1 MMTAELGQCE
11 WFVWD
16 LRRSS
21 LVERGRL
28 DQLIADYL
36 AQRPTAEPGEL
47 ATHLVDSGVLSP
59 FQAESLLAGK
69 NQGLVLGPYVVNDTL
84 GTGSMGTV
92 YKATSKNNNNLY
104 AVKVLPRRSMWNI
117 RLARRKVREFE
128 QVQHASVV
136 PFVDVGTSGS
146 MHYLAWP
153 YVEGQ
158 PLQKVVEEQGRLSP
172 GTAALYAMQ
181 TAQGLDA
188 THQIGII
195 HGLLKPSNILVT
207 PENEVRILDYGV
219 GALLAETENESVV
232 DTMST
237 ANTMA
242 SGLDCASPEGIMD
255 PTQMTVASDQ
265 YSLGCVLHYCLTGA
279 MPFTGGNAVEK
290 MMAHQAKEPPPIK
303 EVSPE
308 TPDDLVEVVRRLM
321 QKVPSERY
329 PSIADAVLALQP
341 FVTGMTPAAPAPR
354 PRPVSPPT
362 PTLPLRSKPSEAV
375 NETVHGAKALASQK
389 TPLPPSRP
397 AANPKPLAVKP
408 PSSGALRANESAG
421 SQRPLP
427 PPFEPRRNGH
437 PPSSGGFALPQR
449 PTALPTRARLAEP
462 EPADDN
468 GNVSVT
474 TILITVAALLAAC
487 VAGWFLAGSF

>member
-28 DQLIADYL
+28 DQMIADFL
-36 AQRPTAEPGEL
+36 AQNPSAEPAEL
-47 ATHLVDSGVLSP
+47 ATYLVEHGILSQ

-69 NQGLVLGPYVVNDTL
+69 NQGLVLGPYVVTDTL

-92 YKATSKNNNNLY
+92 YRATSKNNNKVY

-117 RLARRKVREFE
+117 RLARRKVRDFE
-128 QVQHASVV
+128 QIQHPAVV
-136 PFVDVGTSGS
+136 PFVDVGTAGS
-146 MHYLAWP
+146 MHFLAWP
-153 YVEGQ
+153 YVDGQ
-158 PLQKVVEEQGRLSP
+158 PLHKVVEEQGRLSP
-172 GTAALYAMQ
+172 GTSAAYGMQ
-181 TAQGLDA
+181 TAEGLDA

-195 HGLLKPSNILVT
+195 HGLLKPSNILIT
-207 PENEVRILDYGV
+207 PENDVRILDYGV
-219 GALLAETENESVV
+219 GALLSETENESVV

-265 YSLGCVLHYCLTGA
+265 YSLGCVLYYCLTGS
-279 MPFTGGNAVEK
+279 MPFPGSNAVEK
-290 MMAHQAKEPPPIK
+290 MMAHQTKEPPSIK
-303 EVSPE
+303 DASPE
-308 TPDDLVEVVRRLM
+308 TPDGLVEVVKRLM

-329 PSIADAVLALQP
+329 PTMADAVAALQP
-341 FVTGMTPAAPAPR
+341 FATATAGSAPR

-362 PTLPLRSKPSEAV
+362 PALPVRGRSEAV
-375 NETVHGAKALASQK
+375 NETVHGAKSLASK
-389 TPLPPSRP
+389 PTPPPPARP
-397 AANPKPLAVKP
+397 GVHQRP
-408 PSSGALRANESAG
+408 PSSGPTLPERRPSEMPAAA
-421 SQRPLP
+421 QRPLP
-427 PPFEPRRNGH
+427 PPFEPRHNH
-437 PPSSGGFALPQR
+437 PPSSGSGFNLPQR
-449 PTALPTRARLAEP
+449 PTAIPTRARLTQPDP
-462 EPADDN
+462 EPS

-474 TILITVAALLAAC
+474 TILITVAALIGAC